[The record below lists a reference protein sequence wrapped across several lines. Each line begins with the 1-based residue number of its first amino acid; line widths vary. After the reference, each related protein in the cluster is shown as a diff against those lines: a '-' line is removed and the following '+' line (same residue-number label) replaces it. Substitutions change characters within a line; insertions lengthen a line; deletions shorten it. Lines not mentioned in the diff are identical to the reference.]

1 MRTVA
6 ALGGVGPR
14 RGRPEGIDVGEEF
27 VGESSSAPDEGEE
40 IIVGASQV
48 ACHACGRAISV
59 SGMAAFAVV
68 QCPHCRAHLSVP
80 GKIGEFLLLKEL
92 GKGIIGATYRA
103 FDRHLSRQVAVK
115 VMRRSA
121 AAHQQQAAM
130 FLREAKAQASLDHP
144 NIVQI
149 YTMSRE
155 QERPYIT
162 MEFLAGGNLADKMQA
177 GPMDEVRVLEI
188 GIQVAGALKA
198 AQAVA
203 LLHGDVHP
211 GNILFEQETPK
222 LVDFGLARFQTPVR
236 DLGPTRHYIAP
247 ERLTSLPID
256 ARSDIYSLGATLF
269 HALSGRPP
277 FAAQDP
283 QDELQAR
290 LHRSAPGLLTLRS
303 VHPATAVLIDSMLA
317 GDPARRPQDYDALL
331 ALMRQT
337 LERLTTPAAAPPP
350 GRPKA
355 RPAVKRKKKDLRAL
369 LVILILVLVAVI
381 AVIGIIF
388 LFSSLNQP
396 PPPLEPYSP

>member
-1 MRTVA
+1 M
-6 ALGGVGPR
+6 
-14 RGRPEGIDVGEEF
+14 GEELF
-27 VGESSSAPDEGEE
+27 EESSAADEGEE

-59 SGMAAFAVV
+59 SGAAAFAVV

-115 VMRRSA
+115 VMRRSV

-149 YTMSRE
+149 YTMARE

-162 MEFLAGGNLADKMQA
+162 MEFLAGGSLADKMQP
-177 GPMDEVRVLEI
+177 GPMDEARVLEI
-188 GIQVAGALKA
+188 GIQVAQALKA
-198 AQAVA
+198 AQAA
-203 LLHGDVHP
+203 NLLHGDIRP

-222 LVDFGLARFQTPVR
+222 LVDFGLARFQTPVQ
-236 DLGPTRHYIAP
+236 DLGPTLHYLAP
-247 ERLTSLPID
+247 ERLTSQPID
-256 ARSDIYSLGATLF
+256 GRSDIYSLGSTLF
-269 HALSGRPP
+269 HALAGRPP

-283 QDELQAR
+283 QEELQAR
-290 LHRSAPGLLTLRS
+290 VRRPAPGLLTVRP

-317 GDPARRPQDYDALL
+317 GDPGRRPQDYDSLL

-337 LERLTTPAAAPPP
+337 LERMTHPAVPPP
-350 GRPKA
+350 PRPKA
-355 RPAVKRKKKDLRAL
+355 KPPVVTRKKKDVRTLFIVLILL
-369 LVILILVLVAVI
+369 LVTVI
-381 AVIGIIF
+381 FIIGIIF
-388 LFSSLNQP
+388 IISSINR
-396 PPPLEPYSP
+396 PPPLEP